1 MMDYKEVYSRY
12 QEGFLL
18 LDIKDNIAT
27 ITINRPERMNS
38 VAGNIHYGFEELLQA
53 FNFDQEVLAVVIQG
67 AGDRAFCA
75 GADLGQ
81 MAAGTSSESMGMET
95 RNRIT
100 SAGGQPNAVRLLHHF
115 LALSAPSVA
124 CINGA
129 AAGLGASIALM
140 CDVAVMADTARIG
153 DTHVNVGIVAGDGGA
168 LIWPMLVGMNKAKW
182 HLMSGELLNAEQALD
197 MGLVNWVVPY
207 DKCREEA
214 RARATQLANKAP
226 LAVRW
231 TKAALNQQLW
241 RQMIDVQHYAF
252 AVEAQTL
259 GTEDNLEAA
268 KAFVEKRDPNF
279 VGR

>member
-18 LDIKDNIAT
+18 VDVKDNIAT

-53 FNFDQEVLAVVIQG
+53 FNYDQEVLAVVIQG

-81 MAAGTSSESMGMET
+81 MAAGASASSGQP

-100 SAGGQPNAVRLLHHF
+100 SAGGQPGAVRLLHHF

-140 CDVAVMADTARIG
+140 CDVSVMADTARIG
-153 DTHVNVGIVAGDGGA
+153 GSRKNT
-168 LIWPMLVGMNKAKW
+168 
-182 HLMSGELLNAEQALD
+182 
-197 MGLVNWVVPY
+197 
-207 DKCREEA
+207 
-214 RARATQLANKAP
+214 
-226 LAVRW
+226 
-231 TKAALNQQLW
+231 
-241 RQMIDVQHYAF
+241 
-252 AVEAQTL
+252 
-259 GTEDNLEAA
+259 
-268 KAFVEKRDPNF
+268 
-279 VGR
+279 